1 MYSSQSK
8 KSLLPVELADILQF
22 HSLSSLSLSPDGTRA
37 AFMDHQCNKTQDGYD
52 SNLWVCDL
60 NSRCVSAVTTDNSKQ
75 VFCWTADGDLLYAT
89 PGKETVFSRM
99 CTNGQIRSAFS
110 VPTRVKSIQPVM
122 DSLWLVEA
130 TSFVSAE
137 AKGIS
142 TEDTCI
148 VLEELP
154 AQYNGQ
160 GYTSGSRNSLYLFN
174 EVDQS
179 LTLVT
184 PPHFET
190 MGFNLCPEAKTIVCH
205 GHNYTDVRGIRG
217 CVFVYDISSRSG
229 RIVVQPNIY
238 RIYYATMV
246 GKDLLFVGTKGK
258 HDSNE
263 NPTFYTTDLA
273 TGETCELCYPD
284 LYIGGLGI
292 GSDCRHDGGT
302 TSLCFDN
309 SIYFT
314 ASHMGSGHLFEISAS
329 GKLRQVSRQAGSV
342 DCFDI
347 RGKTAAF
354 IGMRDM
360 GLQEL
365 YTLDLI
371 TGDEVCMTDFNQ
383 AYKDSRRICTPEPCN
398 FQNHD
403 GITIAGWVIRPANYD
418 ENKTY
423 PAILD
428 IHGGPKASYGMVFY
442 HEMQLWANHG
452 YFVFFC
458 NPRGSD
464 GYGEAYAT
472 ISGLNGTIDY
482 DDLMEFTDHVL
493 ATYPQIDS
501 NRVGVTGGSYG
512 GFLTNWIIG
521 HTDRYAAAATQRSI
535 GDWMVHYAA
544 CDSGYWVTSEQFP
557 PSPLYD
563 AENAWNHSPGKYAL
577 NIKTPTL
584 FIHSDDDRRCPMSEM
599 MAVYTGAVLA
609 GAKVRMCLFHG
620 ENHELARKGKPVCR
634 IRRLTEITEWMDK
647 YLKGG
652 EYRP

>member
-1 MYSSQSK
+1 
-8 KSLLPVELADILQF
+8 
-22 HSLSSLSLSPDGTRA
+22 
-37 AFMDHQCNKTQDGYD
+37 MDHQCNKTQDGYD

-75 VFCWTADGDLLYAT
+75 VFCWTADGDLIYAT

-174 EVDQS
+174 EVKQS

-184 PPHFET
+184 PLHFET
-190 MGFNLCPEAKTIVCH
+190 MGFSLCSEAKTIVCH

-273 TGETCELCYPD
+273 TGKTCELCYPD

-314 ASHMGSGHLFEISAS
+314 ASHMGSGHLFEISDS
-329 GKLRQVSRQAGSV
+329 GKLRQVSQQVGSV

-360 GLQEL
+360 GLQEV

-418 ENKTY
+418 ENKIY

>member
-1 MYSSQSK
+1 MCNSNSQSK
-8 KSLLPVELADILQF
+8 NLSSIELTDILQF
-22 HSLSSLSLSPDGTRA
+22 HSLSNLALSPDGTYA
-37 AFMDHQCNKTQDGYD
+37 AFMNHQCNKTQDGYD
-52 SNLWVCDL
+52 SNLWICNL
-60 NSRCVSAVTTDNSKQ
+60 NSGITTAVTTDNTKK
-75 VFCWTADGDLLYAT
+75 VFCWTLEGDLLYAT
-89 PGKETVFSRM
+89 PGKETTFSRI
-99 CTNGQIRSAFS
+99 CLNGQSRPAFT
-110 VPTRVKSIQPVM
+110 VPTRVKSIHPVTS
-122 DSLWLVEA
+122 SLWLIEA

-137 AKGIS
+137 ARGIP
-142 TEDTCI
+142 TENTCI

-174 EVDQS
+174 ETDQS
-179 LTLVT
+179 LKQLT
-184 PPHFET
+184 PPYFET
-190 MGFNLCPEAKTIVCH
+190 MGFSLCSETKKIVCH

-217 CVFVYDISSRSG
+217 CVFLYDIPSEIGS
-229 RIVVQPNIY
+229 IVVQPNTY

-246 GKDLLFVGTKGK
+246 KNDLLFVGTKGT

-263 NPTFYTTDLA
+263 NPTFYMLDLSS
-273 TGETCELCYPD
+273 GKIRELCYPD
-284 LYIGGLGI
+284 LYIEGLGI
-292 GSDCRHDGGT
+292 GSDCRYDGGT
-302 TSLCFDN
+302 TGLCFDN
-309 SIYFT
+309 SVYFT
-314 ASHMGSGHLFEISAS
+314 ASHFGSGHLFEVSS
-329 GKLRQVSRQAGSV
+329 GGDLRQVSYQAGSV

-365 YTLDLI
+365 YTLDLA
-371 TGDEVCMTDFNQ
+371 TGHETRMTNFNQ
-383 AYKDSRRICTPEPCN
+383 AYKDSHSVCIPEPCN

-403 GITIAGWVIRPANYD
+403 GITIAGWVIRPDKYD
-418 ENKTY
+418 ENRTY

-464 GYGEAYAT
+464 GYGETYAT
-472 ISGLNGTIDY
+472 ISGLNGSVDY

-493 ATYPQIDS
+493 ATYPQIDPS
-501 NRVGVTGGSYG
+501 RVGVTGGSYG

-563 AENAWNHSPGKYAL
+563 AENAWNHSPGKYAM

-584 FIHSDDDRRCPMSEM
+584 FIHSDDDRRCPMCEM

-609 GAKVRMCLFHG
+609 GAQVRMCLFHG
-620 ENHELARKGKPVCR
+620 ENHELARKGKPICR
-634 IRRLTEITEWMDK
+634 IQRLTEITEWMDK
-647 YLKGG
+647 FLKG
-652 EYRP
+652 EE